1 MQLRLSF
8 ALVFLIVTLLHRSGN
23 VELNPGLPPMNGNTR
38 QIQLQTNNRSLS
50 VDNIDRTSTRN
61 EGSVATRL
69 LTKRAE
75 SRSTCCTFCHSFASN
90 TIVEICSSFFFF
102 FFFLLSLV
110 FLSFIRFSLPRCCWS
125 FVVLCSLVLFLSF
138 LSFPA
143 SSGLLYFSWEFFNL
157 YLFILEGSDSLVS
170 ISGFRP
176 LPG

>member
-23 VELNPGLPPMNGNTR
+23 VELNPGPPPMNGNTR

-75 SRSTCCTFCHSFASN
+75 RSTLCTFCHSFASN
-90 TIVEICSSFFFF
+90 TIVEICFFFF
-102 FFFLLSLV
+102 FITESSL
-110 FLSFIRFSLPRCCWS
+110 
-125 FVVLCSLVLFLSF
+125 FVVYSFQPPQVLLEFCGFMQLSTV
-138 LSFPA
+138 SF
-143 SSGLLYFSWEFFNL
+143 FSEFSRVLWSAVFQL
-157 YLFILEGSDSLVS
+157 GIL
-170 ISGFRP
+170 
-176 LPG
+176 